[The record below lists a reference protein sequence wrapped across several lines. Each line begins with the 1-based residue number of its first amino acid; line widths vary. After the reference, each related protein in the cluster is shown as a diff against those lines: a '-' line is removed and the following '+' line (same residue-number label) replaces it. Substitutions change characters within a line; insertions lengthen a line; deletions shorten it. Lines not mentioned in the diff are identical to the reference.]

1 MGVSRGTRVSFLNVF
16 FSEKGTANGPGNFDS
31 PETHTKFMAEN
42 RRMIHET
49 SFPVFGQKSG
59 VVGCVESTSHE
70 PSIRAETP
78 LGEKGKSRAIAR
90 RAPLQHTAHPTWLSQ
105 PWRP

>member
-1 MGVSRGTRVSFLNVF
+1 VSFLNVF
-16 FSEKGTANGPGNFDS
+16 SGTANGPGNFDS

-42 RRMIHET
+42 RRMNHVAIFRVMTAHET
-49 SFPVFGQKSG
+49 SFRVFGAEKRR
-59 VVGCVESTSHE
+59 VGCVESTSHE